1 VTATP
6 NPRSEPWLRGP
17 VPDVLPELQAAAH
30 ALLNVKEELSAATK
44 DLTSQDLWLTPG
56 GAASIGFHIRH
67 IAGSLDRLLTYA
79 RGKQLSAEQRGVL
92 ASERDPSLAPNDVAS
107 LLLHADQAIDIAL
120 AQLRQTRA
128 DELFMARSVGR
139 AALPS
144 NVFGLLS
151 HAAEHAA
158 RHAGQAVTTAKIVR
172 GMGYTRRA

>member
-17 VPDVLPELQAAAH
+17 VPDTIPELQAAAH
-30 ALLNVKEELSAATK
+30 ALLNVKEELSAAAK
-44 DLTSQDLWLTPG
+44 DLTSQELWLTPG

-92 ASERDPSLAPNDVAS
+92 ASERDATLPPNDVPS
-107 LLLHADQAIDIAL
+107 LLQHADQAIDAAL

-128 DELFMARSVGR
+128 DELFAARSVGR

-158 RHAGQAVTTAKIVR
+158 RHAGQAITTAKIVR
-172 GMGYTRRA
+172 GLGYTRRA